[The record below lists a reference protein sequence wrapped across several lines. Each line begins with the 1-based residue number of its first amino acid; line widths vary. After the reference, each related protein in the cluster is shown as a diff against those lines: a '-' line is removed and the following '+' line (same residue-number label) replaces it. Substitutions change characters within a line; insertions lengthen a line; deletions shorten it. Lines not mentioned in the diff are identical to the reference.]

1 LSNGS
6 TSFYEEYPIGFALNN
21 MGDYNTI
28 YLPENTG
35 DFLALFPTCNI
46 ILLPE
51 SSSQFIKALELQ
63 WRIRLDKRYRHD
75 HEYKCYICNPSVL
88 YAFGSLLRAN
98 GDFSK
103 YFPINCID
111 GDTITIDYN
120 EYICK
125 ANWWENRVAEIESVA
140 KSDNFNQIVSN
151 SMLFLG
157 GIYKMLKKTSGL
169 VEPVLL
175 LDGIEYKVF
184 MILKKN
190 KLIREVFDFI
200 SEDLCLV
207 PCKRSVDIPYDLL
220 IEHDVYLKIGDIEI
234 NMNHDIK
241 EPLVDLNIS
250 DSMMVGLTLSID
262 SDKAINLDVRVAN
275 ESYHYEIGSLPFIP
289 K

>member
-1 LSNGS
+1 
-6 TSFYEEYPIGFALNN
+6 
-21 MGDYNTI
+21 
-28 YLPENTG
+28 
-35 DFLALFPTCNI
+35 
-46 ILLPE
+46 
-51 SSSQFIKALELQ
+51 
-63 WRIRLDKRYRHD
+63 
-75 HEYKCYICNPSVL
+75 V
-88 YAFGSLLRAN
+88 
-98 GDFSK
+98 
-103 YFPINCID
+103 
-111 GDTITIDYN
+111 
-120 EYICK
+120 
-125 ANWWENRVAEIESVA
+125 VEIESVA
-140 KSDNFNQIVSN
+140 KMDKFNQIVSN

-157 GIYKMLKKTSGL
+157 GIYEMLKKTHGIIKPYGSI
-169 VEPVLL
+169 LL

-200 SEDLCLV
+200 SEDLCTV

>member
-1 LSNGS
+1 
-6 TSFYEEYPIGFALNN
+6 
-21 MGDYNTI
+21 
-28 YLPENTG
+28 
-35 DFLALFPTCNI
+35 
-46 ILLPE
+46 
-51 SSSQFIKALELQ
+51 
-63 WRIRLDKRYRHD
+63 
-75 HEYKCYICNPSVL
+75 
-88 YAFGSLLRAN
+88 LLRAN